1 MNHNY
6 KDLKQKHNFKLTV
19 VGDTGS
25 GKTCI
30 IGRYI
35 KDIFYK
41 EGFPTIAGEYST
53 KSIKTKDN
61 IVIKAQIWDTSG
73 QEVYNSISNIHF
85 SKCKGVIIVYDITNK
100 KSFDK
105 IENWLLRIKKHCDRD
120 CLIMVVGNKL
130 DILNEDPSKREVPEQ
145 VAKDYAIDNKLYFK
159 EVSAKN
165 NTKINEIFEDML
177 NEIYNNYT
185 NIPEIKDHSHKKSNF
200 TSIEDGSNANKGS
213 SYCFCF

>member
-73 QEVYNSISNIHF
+73 QEVYNSISNL
-85 SKCKGVIIVYDITNK
+85 VILYILIQVAYGTNK
-100 KSFDK
+100 NSFLCNR
-105 IENWLLRIKKHCDRD
+105 IFLL
-120 CLIMVVGNKL
+120 L
-130 DILNEDPSKREVPEQ
+130 
-145 VAKDYAIDNKLYFK
+145 K
-159 EVSAKN
+159 E
-165 NTKINEIFEDML
+165 M
-177 NEIYNNYT
+177 
-185 NIPEIKDHSHKKSNF
+185 
-200 TSIEDGSNANKGS
+200 GS
-213 SYCFCF
+213 